1 MSDPTSNSSEAA
13 QFLPDTIAAV
23 ITPPGEGGVSII
35 RVSGPLAYAIA
46 DQCFLCAPPLPSRR
60 PENTFVYGHVRSD
73 NEKIDEGVLLMWRSP
88 RSYTCED
95 VVEFQCH
102 GGTATATRVLR
113 ACLDAGA
120 RAADPGEFT
129 RRAFLNGR
137 IDLLQAEAI
146 MDIVRAHS
154 ARAQAAA
161 QQQLEGGLS
170 RKFDTVYDALM
181 LVAAQIEA
189 TLDFPEDELPESVPQ
204 KIRSEISSIQTQIRE
219 LLDTWNE
226 GHLLRDGA
234 MVVLSGKPNVGKST
248 LLNALLGHDRAIVSD
263 IPGTTRDSIEAEFVL
278 DGVPLHLVDTAGL
291 RESEDFVEREGIH
304 RTRKYIER
312 ADLHLH
318 LIDMSQPADA
328 ESYDAL
334 RALDPRKSI
343 LICNKIDL
351 PQLFH
356 VEQWPEVQR
365 VEMALIQEKG
375 LQELKK
381 ALKRLLSD
389 SIDLS
394 ARPHAVISERHRK
407 VLEGVDREIRE
418 VAKLIQSDDMEETL
432 VLTIP
437 ALRESLKALGQVTG
451 REYHEDLLDQVFSS
465 FCIGK

>member
-1 MSDPTSNSSEAA
+1 MATVRNSIG
-13 QFLPDTIAAV
+13 QDTIGQDTIAAV
-23 ITPPGEGGVSII
+23 ITPPGEGGVSIV
-35 RVSGPLAYAIA
+35 RVSGPMAFSIA
-46 DQCFLCAPPLPSRR
+46 DRCFHCAPPLPSQRL
-60 PENTFVYGHVRSD
+60 ENTFVYGHVRSG
-73 NEKIDEGVLLMWRSP
+73 NENIDEGILLMWRAP

-95 VVEFQCH
+95 VVELQCH
-102 GGTATATRVLR
+102 GGVATATRVLR

-120 RAADPGEFT
+120 RSADPGEFT

-170 RKFDTVYDALM
+170 RKFDAVYDALM

-189 TLDFPEDELPESVPQ
+189 TLDFPEDELPESVPE
-204 KIRSEISSIQTQIRE
+204 KIRSEISSIQTQIQE
-219 LLDTWNE
+219 LLATWNE

-278 DGVPLHLVDTAGL
+278 DGVPLYLVDTAGL
-291 RESEDFVEREGIH
+291 RESEDYVEREGIN
-304 RTRKYIER
+304 RTRKYMER

-318 LIDMSQPADA
+318 LIDMSQPADS
-328 ESYDAL
+328 ESLEAFK
-334 RALDPRKSI
+334 ALDPKKSI
-343 LICNKIDL
+343 LICNKTDL
-351 PQLFH
+351 PRLFH
-356 VEQWPEVQR
+356 VEQWPQVQR
-365 VEMALIQEKG
+365 VEMALIEEKG
-375 LQELKK
+375 VKELKK
-381 ALKRLLSD
+381 ALKTLLSE

-407 VLEGVDREIRE
+407 VLESVEQEIQE
-418 VAKLIQSDDMEETL
+418 VAGLIQTEDMEETL

-437 ALRESLKALGQVTG
+437 ALRDALKALGQVTG
-451 REYHEDLLDQVFSS
+451 REYHEDLLDQVFSR